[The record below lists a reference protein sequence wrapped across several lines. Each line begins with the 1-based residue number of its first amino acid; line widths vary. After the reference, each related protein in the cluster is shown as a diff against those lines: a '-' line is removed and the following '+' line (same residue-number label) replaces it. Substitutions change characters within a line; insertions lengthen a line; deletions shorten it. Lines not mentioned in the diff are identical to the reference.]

1 MGKAIEWEGNEGEM
15 KLRGGGVKGG
25 RKVRAGGKF
34 GGDSGIGEKR
44 RRSDREKR
52 GITAEGVR
60 GR

>member
-1 MGKAIEWEGNEGEM
+1 MGKAIEGEGNEGEM
-15 KLRGGGVKGG
+15 KLRGVKGG